1 MIPGDLQ
8 YRLGMFDHSH
18 RDYLIKAMNSL
29 PQGSK
34 VLIVGSGAHGS
45 HFNARAWNTVKLS
58 ASILHI
64 PEHNEGRSILVRDI
78 ELIFSDIDDW
88 ADAFPKEFKF
98 VRADCTDLSMFE
110 DDSIGMIICLGVFG
124 IQFKTPAATKKEGWL
139 AAMTEFKR
147 VTIRGGLCLFSVS
160 ERHADCEEVMSLF
173 IEHYRKASY
182 WEGEYDGPR
191 HTYLFDF

>member
-1 MIPGDLQ
+1 MSNGDLRN
-8 YRLGMFDHSH
+8 RLGMFDHSH

-34 VLIVGSGAHGS
+34 VLIVGSGVLGG
-45 HFNARAWNTVKLS
+45 HFDARAWNAVKWS
-58 ASILHI
+58 SSILHI
-64 PEHNEGRSILVRDI
+64 PEHNEDRSILVRDI
-78 ELIFSDIDDW
+78 ELIFSDIEDH
-88 ADAFPKEFKF
+88 ADRFPQEFNF
-98 VRADCTDLSMFE
+98 VQADCTDLSMFE
-110 DDSIGMIICLGVFG
+110 DDSIGMVICLGVFG
-124 IQFKTPAATKKEGWL
+124 LEFKSKYAVKKEGWV

-147 VTIRGGLCLFSVS
+147 VTIKEGLCLFSVS